1 MIYILQD
8 HRKHYIVLDTVNKI
22 SSLWCK
28 RLTSAIQNFNAK
40 IGTTDSWVDLSKD
53 YLNNNY
59 YIIFECN
66 SISGNIH
73 DFKNM
78 CPELFI

>member
-1 MIYILQD
+1 MIYILQND
-8 HRKHYIVLDTVNKI
+8 HESYIVLDTVNKI

-28 RLTSAIQNFNAK
+28 TLNSAIQNFNAK
-40 IGTTDSWVDLSKD
+40 VSTTGSWSNLSKD

-59 YIIFECN
+59 YTIFECN
-66 SISGNIH
+66 SISDNIH

-78 CPELFI
+78 YPELFI